1 MARHMKPINRG
12 PASAQGYGEASP
24 LSHKATARQ
33 VPRMKTDLFAREAS
47 NALSLQYRSPPSPT
61 KA

>member
-24 LSHKATARQ
+24 LSHKATAKQ
-33 VPRMKTDLFAREAS
+33 VPRVKRIFFV
-47 NALSLQYRSPPSPT
+47 NADFSIINCLRYV
-61 KA
+61 